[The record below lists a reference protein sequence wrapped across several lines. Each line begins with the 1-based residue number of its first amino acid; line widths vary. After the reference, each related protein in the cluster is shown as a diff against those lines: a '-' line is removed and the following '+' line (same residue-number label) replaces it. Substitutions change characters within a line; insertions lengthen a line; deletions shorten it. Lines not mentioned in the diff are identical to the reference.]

1 MMTQPKIKCGEEAN
15 TSMVLMS
22 EFGGGECLNGIDE
35 TLWRKVN
42 VPRAYIIDKKQWAE
56 EEMT

>member
-1 MMTQPKIKCGEEAN
+1 MMTQPKIKCREEAN

-22 EFGGGECLNGIDE
+22 DFGGGECLNGIDE

-42 VPRAYIIDKKQWAE
+42 VPSEK
-56 EEMT
+56 